1 MFWGLILF
9 WSRNFVWVLLKALGI
24 FFRVLIF
31 SAIRSSL
38 SLEIR
43 SIPPEQK
50 LFPLGRHIPIWLIYG
65 SNPLPPLSEE
75 KPPLPTKYLREILWL
90 ILIENALQFCSRNYI
105 QTHGTVMGTKK
116 PLVLQTR
123 HYKPTETFQYTKFYS
138 CHPPGVRKGFVKG
151 EALGLLR
158 TYSSQTTF
166 EKNIQKFRKSPDR
179 KRLPCRYCEK
189 VPLWSKVR
197 RQENSSLAEKKLPFR
212 TQKQYHPA
220 WPSLTKY

>member
-1 MFWGLILF
+1 M
-9 WSRNFVWVLLKALGI
+9 RVLLKALGI
-24 FFRVLIF
+24 FFGVLIF
-31 SAIRSSL
+31 SAIRSFP

-43 SIPPEQK
+43 SIPAGQK
-50 LFPLGRHIPIWLIYG
+50 PFPLGRHIPIWLIYR
-65 SNPLPPLSEE
+65 S
-75 KPPLPTKYLREILWL
+75 KPPPPPRGKTPFTYQVFKRNTLTHIDRKRVAIL
-90 ILIENALQFCSRNYI
+90 QYSRNYI

-138 CHPPGVRKGFVKG
+138 CHPLGVRKGFVKG

-166 EKNIQKFRKSPDR
+166 EKNIQKFRKSPDK

-197 RQENSSLAEKKLPFR
+197 RQENSSLTEKKLPFV
-212 TQKQYHPA
+212 TQSQYHPA
-220 WPSLTKY
+220 

>member
-1 MFWGLILF
+1 MWGF
-9 WSRNFVWVLLKALGI
+9 CWK
-24 FFRVLIF
+24 
-31 SAIRSSL
+31 
-38 SLEIR
+38 
-43 SIPPEQK
+43 
-50 LFPLGRHIPIWLIYG
+50 PLGFFSGFWFLAPFDHSRPLKSGVSPLGKNPSLWGGTYLYGLYIGVNPPPPPRGKTPFTYQVFKRNTLTHIDR
-65 SNPLPPLSEE
+65 
-75 KPPLPTKYLREILWL
+75 KRVAIL
-90 ILIENALQFCSRNYI
+90 QYSRNYI

-138 CHPPGVRKGFVKG
+138 CHPLGVRKGFVKG

-197 RQENSSLAEKKLPFR
+197 RQENSSLTEKKLPFV
-212 TQKQYHPA
+212 TQSQYHPA
-220 WPSLTKY
+220 